1 MNDIAVRGRKILKK
15 AEESPYY
22 FDIKSV
28 LTFADPICQP
38 CSLFS
43 GYYVVDELLYV
54 AQGKDC
60 YKTLYNILHEI
71 GVV

>member
-15 AEESPYY
+15 AENTPFY

-28 LTFADPICQP
+28 LTFAESIVQP
-38 CSLFS
+38 CSLFG
-43 GYYVVDELLYV
+43 GYYVVDEILYI

-60 YKTLYNILHEI
+60 YDTLKTILAEI
-71 GVV
+71 GVI